1 MTKVLSNF
9 LLKITKSYTNRKQYR
24 RTIEE
29 LRRLT
34 DQELN
39 DIGINRGDIH
49 SIARMDSDMNTNLRG
64 WV

>member
-1 MTKVLSNF
+1 M
-9 LLKITKSYTNRKQYR
+9 KITKSYTKRKQYR